1 MFSENANEV
10 NLLDGNGWTLSFT
23 YRTDSNVDDTDVV
36 VSLGKY
42 NNNNELL
49 AGIEI

>member
-23 YRTDSNVDDTDVV
+23 YRADSNVDGSDVV
-36 VSLGKY
+36 ASLGKY
-42 NNNNELL
+42 QENTLQ